1 MNEIQYKDIFKN
13 PKTIP
18 ALKGKSA
25 QARERMLGNANLMQI
40 MQRSAVLINQLM
52 QDEAPYKEQLEQLA
66 VRMVKKMYP
75 VIDEFGIEIEATLGA
90 GNLPPMEPEEPE
102 LQMPQPQIPSTDI
115 MNDEIAKR
123 RLINAITQ
131 GASIRGAL
139 DKPFIEFIN
148 AAPDNLLDSYSETLA
163 GIDNS
168 VDKYGETLK
177 KVFGVFHDEQA
188 LAMFMAMM
196 AGGNGGGGGEQKG
209 GESEAEFDDDGSI
222 KIRATGLIFPFLIH
236 EIIKGLYEIAS
247 IQGFTKSKE
256 VNAATAAAADRLE
269 YEPEDFAVGT
279 HVEEVLSTLYDDVK
293 KKTRTPLV
301 AFEVFL
307 TNLYREDDAAA
318 FVSFIEN
325 ILNDELTSSQIEW
338 AKDHMY
344 PSSTPLDNN
353 DDDDDDDGGDLV
365 RMSESK
371 QPYRDLEVTDAYI
384 IREFSKNVNPIE
396 LKWHRDREDRLVE
409 IIGKTDWKLQL
420 DNQLPTSLNES
431 IFIPAGE
438 WHRLVKGNDKLVL
451 KIYK

>member
-1 MNEIQYKDIFKN
+1 MNEIQYKDIFQD
-13 PKTIP
+13 PGTIQN
-18 ALKGKSA
+18 LKGKSA
-25 QARERMLGNANLMQI
+25 QARERMLGNDNLMQI

-90 GNLPPMEPEEPE
+90 GNLPPMDPSDDEEEEEQPAI
-102 LQMPQPQIPSTDI
+102 PQVDI
-115 MNDEIAKR
+115 MNDEVAKR

-163 GIDNS
+163 GINNS

-196 AGGNGGGGGEQKG
+196 AGGNGNGGGEMKG

-222 KIRATGLIFPFLIH
+222 KIRATGLIFPFLVH

-256 VNAATAAAADRLE
+256 VNTATAAAADRLE

-279 HVEEVLSTLYDDVK
+279 HIQEALEELYNNARVFNK
-293 KKTRTPLV
+293 V

-307 TNLYREDDAAA
+307 TNLYREDNAAA
-318 FVSFIEN
+318 FVAFIEN
-325 ILNDELTSSQIEW
+325 LINNRLTAAQQRW
-338 AKDHMY
+338 AEDYME
-344 PSSTPLDNN
+344 PMTE
-353 DDDDDDDGGDLV
+353 DDDDDDGGDLV
-365 RMSESK
+365 RMFESK
-371 QPYRDLEVTDAYI
+371 QPYRDLKVTNTYI
-384 IREFSKNVNPIE
+384 IREFSKNVNPTE
-396 LKWHRDREDRLVE
+396 LTWNCDKEDRLVE
-409 IIGKTDWKLQL
+409 IIGKTNWKLQL
-420 DNQLPTSLNES
+420 DNQLPTPLNES

-438 WHRLVKGNDKLVL
+438 WHRLVKGNGKLTL

>member
-1 MNEIQYKDIFKN
+1 MNEIQYKDIFQD
-13 PKTIP
+13 PGTIQN
-18 ALKGKSA
+18 LKGKSA

-90 GNLPPMEPEEPE
+90 GNLPPMEPGEPE

-115 MNDEIAKR
+115 MNDEVAKR

-139 DKPFIEFIN
+139 DKPFIEFID

-256 VNAATAAAADRLE
+256 VNAATAAAADKLE

-279 HVEEVLSTLYDDVK
+279 HIQESLEELYNNARVFNK
-293 KKTRTPLV
+293 V

-318 FVSFIEN
+318 FVAFIEN
-325 ILNDELTSSQIEW
+325 LINNRLTAAQQRW
-338 AKDHMY
+338 AEDHME
-344 PSSTPLDNN
+344 PMAEE
-353 DDDDDDDGGDLV
+353 DDEDMEG
-365 RMSESK
+365 MFESK
-371 QPYRDLEVTDAYI
+371 QPYRDLKVTNTYI
-384 IREFSKNVNPIE
+384 IREFNKNVNPTE
-396 LKWHRDREDRLVE
+396 LTWYRDKEDRLVE
-409 IIGKTDWKLQL
+409 IIGKTNWKLQL

-438 WHRLVKGNDKLVL
+438 WHRLVKGNGKLTL

>member
-1 MNEIQYKDIFKN
+1 MNEIQNKEILQD
-13 PKTIP
+13 PGTIQN
-18 ALKGKSA
+18 LKGKSA
-25 QARERMLGNANLMQI
+25 QARERMLGNDNLMQI

-75 VIDEFGIEIEATLGA
+75 VIDEFGIEIEATLGM
-90 GNLPPMEPEEPE
+90 GNLPPKDEDENEEEPNIN
-102 LQMPQPQIPSTDI
+102 LPQADIPQVDI
-115 MNDEIAKR
+115 MNDEVAKR

-163 GIDNS
+163 GLDNS

-222 KIRATGLIFPFLIH
+222 KIRATGLIFPFLVH

-279 HVEEVLSTLYDDVK
+279 HIQESLEELYNNARVFNK
-293 KKTRTPLV
+293 V

-318 FVSFIEN
+318 FVAFIEN
-325 ILNDELTSSQIEW
+325 LINNRLTAAQQQW
-338 AKDHMY
+338 AEDHME
-344 PSSTPLDNN
+344 PMAEE
-353 DDDDDDDGGDLV
+353 DDEDMEG
-365 RMSESK
+365 MFESK
-371 QPYRDLEVTDAYI
+371 QPYRDLKVTNTYI

-438 WHRLVKGNDKLVL
+438 WHRLVKGNGKLTL

>member
-1 MNEIQYKDIFKN
+1 MNEIQYKDIFQD
-13 PKTIP
+13 PGTIQN
-18 ALKGKSA
+18 LKGKSA

-90 GNLPPMEPEEPE
+90 GNLPPMENGEPPE
-102 LQMPQPQIPSTDI
+102 LQITQPPVPPTDI
-115 MNDEIAKR
+115 MNDEVAKR

-196 AGGNGGGGGEQKG
+196 AGGDGGGGGGEQKG

-222 KIRATGLIFPFLIH
+222 KIRATGLIFPFLVH

-256 VNAATAAAADRLE
+256 VNAATAAAADKLE

-279 HVEEVLSTLYDDVK
+279 HIQESLEELYNNARVFNK
-293 KKTRTPLV
+293 V

-318 FVSFIEN
+318 FVAFIEN
-325 ILNDELTSSQIEW
+325 LINNRLTAAQQQWAEDYMEPMAEEDDEDMEG
-338 AKDHMY
+338 MF
-344 PSSTPLDNN
+344 
-353 DDDDDDDGGDLV
+353 
-365 RMSESK
+365 ESK
-371 QPYRDLEVTDAYI
+371 QPYRDLEVTDVYI

-409 IIGKTDWKLQL
+409 IVGKTDWKLQL

-438 WHRLVKGNDKLVL
+438 WHRLVKGNDKLTL

>member
-1 MNEIQYKDIFKN
+1 MNEIQYKDIFQD
-13 PKTIP
+13 PGTIQN
-18 ALKGKSA
+18 LKGKSA
-25 QARERMLGNANLMQI
+25 QARERMLGNDNLMQI

-75 VIDEFGIEIEATLGA
+75 VIDEFGIEIEATLGM
-90 GNLPPMEPEEPE
+90 GNLPPKDEDENEEEPNIN
-102 LQMPQPQIPSTDI
+102 LPQADIPQVDI
-115 MNDEIAKR
+115 MNDEVAKR

-163 GIDNS
+163 GLDNS

-222 KIRATGLIFPFLIH
+222 KIRATGLIFPFLVH

-279 HVEEVLSTLYDDVK
+279 HIQESLEELYNNARVFNK
-293 KKTRTPLV
+293 V

-318 FVSFIEN
+318 FVAFIEN
-325 ILNDELTSSQIEW
+325 LINNRLTAAQQQW
-338 AKDHMY
+338 AEDHME
-344 PSSTPLDNN
+344 PMAEE
-353 DDDDDDDGGDLV
+353 DDEDMEG
-365 RMSESK
+365 MFESK

-409 IIGKTDWKLQL
+409 IVGKTDWKLQL

-438 WHRLVKGNDKLVL
+438 WHRLVKGNGKLTL